1 MRVLITG
8 ATGLIGKQITDQCI
22 AQNIEVNYLTT
33 SEEKIKNKPNY
44 KGFLWNPN
52 NKEIDTKCFEKV
64 DAIIHLAGAS
74 IAKRWTDEHKETVIK
89 SRINTANL
97 LYSSLQY
104 IDHNVRQFISASA
117 IGAYPSS
124 YSKIYNENYPEYN
137 PGFLGDV
144 VEAWENAAD
153 QFKELDITVA
163 KVRIGVVLAKD
174 DGALPQLVKPIKNY
188 VGSPLGSGKQWQS
201 WIHIEDLAGVFLHCL
216 KRDLQ
221 GVYNAAAS
229 HPVTNEEL
237 TKEAAKVLDKPL
249 WLPNVPEFVLKLIL
263 GQMSAIVLE
272 SQKVS
277 SEKIQAAGYSFK
289 YEQVHDALQDLL

>member
-8 ATGLIGKQITDQCI
+8 ATGLIGKQITGQCI
-22 AQNIEVNYLTT
+22 AQNIQVNYLTT
-33 SEEKIKNKPNY
+33 SDKKIKDKPNY
-44 KGFLWNPN
+44 KGFLWNSKN
-52 NKEIDTKCFEKV
+52 NEIDIKCFENV

-74 IAKRWTDEHKETVIK
+74 IAKRWTDAHKEAVIK

-97 LYSSLQY
+97 LFNSLQS
-104 IDHNVRQFISASA
+104 INHKVRQFISASA

-124 YSKIYNENYPEYN
+124 LSKIYTEDFPKYN

-144 VEAWENAAD
+144 VEAWESAAD
-153 QFKELDITVA
+153 QFKELDIKVA
-163 KVRIGVVLAKD
+163 KIRIGVVLAKD

-201 WIHIEDLAGVFLHCL
+201 WIHIEDLAGVFLYCL
-216 KRDLQ
+216 KQDLE
-221 GVYNAAAS
+221 GVYNAAAPS
-229 HPVTNEEL
+229 PVTNETM
-237 TKEAAKVLDKPL
+237 TKEAAKILDKPL

-263 GQMSAIVLE
+263 GEMSAIVLE

-277 SEKIQAAGYSFK
+277 SEKIQTAGYSFK
-289 YEQVHDALQDLL
+289 YVQLHDALQDLL